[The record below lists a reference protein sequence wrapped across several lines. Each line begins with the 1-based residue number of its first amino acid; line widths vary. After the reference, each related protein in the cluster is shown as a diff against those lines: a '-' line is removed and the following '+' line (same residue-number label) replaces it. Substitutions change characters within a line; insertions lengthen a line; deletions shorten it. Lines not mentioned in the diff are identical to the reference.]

1 MGNYAVFTSLKCG
14 IMPCVLPWTGQCTV
28 STSLLIWRSFCFFN
42 INKIHLVN
50 TPTEWCI
57 KNAISII
64 KASWR
69 NKLTNQLSL
78 YVQCPAVSGPR
89 NFRTSRSISISRSS
103 TNLRTR
109 QLWDIKHKTCSQLHC
124 TVQSKHKNGRECR
137 KPCTIDTG
145 DYDVTHAVN
154 KFKTTCNVR
163 ARNNIEF
170 TFQRMTAGLLNTE
183 GFQNLKYCLRSK
195 DF

>member
-109 QLWDIKHKTCSQLHC
+109 QLWDIMFTTALHSSKQAEKCPRVRETFNDWYRRLLRHTRIAHVWDNMQRTGPQQLRIYIS
-124 TVQSKHKNGRECR
+124 TDDRWFAERWRISE
-137 KPCTIDTG
+137 
-145 DYDVTHAVN
+145 
-154 KFKTTCNVR
+154 FKT
-163 ARNNIEF
+163 
-170 TFQRMTAGLLNTE
+170 L
-183 GFQNLKYCLRSK
+183 Y
-195 DF
+195 

>member
-1 MGNYAVFTSLKCG
+1 MLFQLRYLFDFTL
-14 IMPCVLPWTGQCTV
+14 
-28 STSLLIWRSFCFFN
+28 FH

-50 TPTEWCI
+50 VPTEWCI
-57 KNAISII
+57 TNTIGMI

-69 NKLTNQLSL
+69 HRLTNQLSL
-78 YVQCPAVSGPR
+78 YVQRPAVSGPR